1 MENCAYVV
9 SSANWS
15 HEYLK
20 LKQTAAGTQI
30 LREFLTHYSNEWVLV
45 AARTHV
51 ASEERQ
57 DSALDIFI
65 LLLWL
70 LPFFGLNC
78 PAVAFGHFS
87 LFLVEFVLLF
97 MLYFFLERRCAT
109 AFKICTAFD
118 ILINHASRRMSH
130 SQSVG
135 TGHKGGW
142 VLKEGLSHCE
152 LNFKQA
158 KWEAKQHLLSKSA
171 RSKRFKKEAANS
183 DNRQQDWKRKN
194 EEKND
199 NKNMPNVKY
208 PFSFILVKNVLR
220 IYIANR

>member
-1 MENCAYVV
+1 MN
-9 SSANWS
+9 
-15 HEYLK
+15 EYLWP
-20 LKQTAAGTQI
+20 
-30 LREFLTHYSNEWVLV
+30 H
-45 AARTHV
+45 ART
-51 ASEERQ
+51 
-57 DSALDIFI
+57 
-65 LLLWL
+65 
-70 LPFFGLNC
+70 LPVRRDRTLRWTFSFFCFGCFLFFGLNC

-220 IYIANR
+220 IYIANRYIFLHCNKQSD